1 MIAGIGIDIIEVE
14 RIQNELSESEDA
26 FCNKIFTK
34 NEITYCRKASS
45 KNVQSQR
52 YAARFAAKEAF
63 FKALG
68 TGLREELQW
77 KDVEMCH
84 DDLGKPHLELK
95 NKALDLIK
103 KEKISKILLSISHSK
118 NNAVAVVILEK
129 E

>member
-1 MIAGIGIDIIEVE
+1 MITGIGIDIIEIE
-14 RIQNELSESEDA
+14 RIQKELSASEDT

-34 NEITYCRKASS
+34 NEISYCRKAAS

-68 TGLREELQW
+68 TGLRDGLHW
-77 KDVEMCH
+77 KDVETCH
-84 DDLGKPHLELK
+84 DDQGKPHLELK
-95 NKALDLIK
+95 NKALDIIRR
-103 KEKISKILLSISHSK
+103 EKISNILLSISHSK

-129 E
+129 T